1 MITEWRAARF
11 LALLSLVLGLYGA
24 LNGAVA
30 DASAGISE
38 TPVLRIETGV
48 HTAKIGRIAVHAGRN
63 ILASASYDKT
73 TRLWSLDNGTLIRT
87 LRVPIG
93 AEREGALY
101 GVAISPDGS
110 TVATAGWTGEWDNP
124 NWSLYLFDMDNGEM
138 IRRVADLPHRGL
150 HLTFSPDGQ
159 HLVVTLKSGHGFR
172 VYKVNDFSI
181 VADRPVHHPG
191 GLPNGS
197 ENDLDDPNCENADQ
211 PYLDAD
217 NPEGVTDPSSGWA
230 EFDAEGRL
238 VTVLLDAS
246 IRLFDADFNLLRAR
260 PHQAANGR
268 HRPASHPM
276 ANISRSAIPN
286 ARAWTCSWREISH
299 GNIAPT

>member
-1 MITEWRAARF
+1 MNSRPLT
-11 LALLSLVLGLYGA
+11 V
-24 LNGAVA
+24 
-30 DASAGISE
+30 
-38 TPVLRIETGV
+38 
-48 HTAKIGRIAVHAGRN
+48 
-63 ILASASYDKT
+63 
-73 TRLWSLDNGTLIRT
+73 IRT

-124 NWSLYLFDMDNGEM
+124 NWSLYLFDMDSGEM

-197 ENDLDDPNCENADQ
+197 ENDLDDPNCKSSDQ
-211 PYLDAD
+211 P
-217 NPEGVTDPSSGWA
+217 
-230 EFDAEGRL
+230 
-238 VTVLLDAS
+238 
-246 IRLFDADFNLLRAR
+246 
-260 PHQAANGR
+260 
-268 HRPASHPM
+268 
-276 ANISRSAIPN
+276 
-286 ARAWTCSWREISH
+286 
-299 GNIAPT
+299 